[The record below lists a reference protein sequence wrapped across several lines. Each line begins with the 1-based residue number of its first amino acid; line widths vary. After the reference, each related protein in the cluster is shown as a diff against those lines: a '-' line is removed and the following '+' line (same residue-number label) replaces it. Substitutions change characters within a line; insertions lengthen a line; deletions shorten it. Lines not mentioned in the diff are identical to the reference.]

1 MAPIDYPHEVHK
13 LLQKKKVSI
22 SAVIPAFN
30 EGPRIGKVLDI
41 VVTFPLFDEVILV
54 NDGSA
59 DETLSVMQEYGDRY
73 EKVKIVDLKKNT
85 GKTKAVL
92 SGTAK
97 AKGKMICLIDADLT
111 GLKYEYLYKMIY
123 FLLTGEF
130 DMTILDREGERV
142 SPIGWVHSWTS
153 RFNGGERAFWK
164 KDFEKIKFDKK
175 SLYGIEQIINLYY
188 IKNGLK
194 VRTIWCP
201 GLYAAL
207 QFQKKGFLKAVAAYN
222 KMHAEIYRYGRVKG
236 FYAQVEN
243 IVEDRIEPLYK
254 LKERTIHKKTAMGV
268 IMAAGLLTSVT
279 AFVYLNLRRAARRRR

>member
-1 MAPIDYPHEVHK
+1 
-13 LLQKKKVSI
+13 
-22 SAVIPAFN
+22 
-30 EGPRIGKVLDI
+30 
-41 VVTFPLFDEVILV
+41 
-54 NDGSA
+54 
-59 DETLSVMQEYGDRY
+59 
-73 EKVKIVDLKKNT
+73 
-85 GKTKAVL
+85 
-92 SGTAK
+92 
-97 AKGKMICLIDADLT
+97 
-111 GLKYEYLYKMIY
+111 MIY

-142 SPIGWVHSWTS
+142 SPIGWMHSWTS

-164 KDFEKIKFDKK
+164 KDFAKIKFDKK

-207 QFQKKGFLKAVAAYN
+207 QFQKKGFLKAIAVYN

-254 LKERTIHKKTAMGV
+254 LKDRTKHKKTMTGA
-268 IMAAGLLTSVT
+268 IIAAGLLTST
-279 AFVYLNLRRAARRRR
+279 AAFVLYNLKRVATRRRSTQK